1 MHRIMYLSITSR
13 DTTFRAEIYIIADYL
28 KIDQKKLKKRLM
40 IAIPLFAASALLT
53 QIDFNLLWR
62 YFSWANQATAAIAL
76 WIGTMYLFVK
86 GKNYFVSLIPAIFIS
101 YMVFVY
107 ILSEKI
113 GFGLGLN
120 TSFILSIPL
129 TIILT
134 VMFFMK
140 AKSNRENK
148 IVTDLPVEND

>member
-76 WIGTMYLFVK
+76 WIATMYLFIK
-86 GKNYFVSLIPAIFIS
+86 GKNYVVSLIPALFMTYMVLDRKSTRLNSSHVAIS
-101 YMVFVY
+101 YAVFC
-107 ILSEKI
+107 L
-113 GFGLGLN
+113 
-120 TSFILSIPL
+120 
-129 TIILT
+129 
-134 VMFFMK
+134 
-140 AKSNRENK
+140 
-148 IVTDLPVEND
+148 